1 MSCHRTIIRL
11 SAVLAVVALAKGCGD
26 GDSPSAPP
34 TPEPARPTT
43 VTVSPATHELTALG
57 ATVQLS
63 AEVRDQNARVMVGA
77 TVTWT
82 SSASSMATVDASGL
96 VTAAGNGTATIT
108 ASAGSASGSAVVMV
122 MQSVASVEVSPSVY
136 ELTALGQTVQLTA
149 EAFDENGHAVAG
161 TEFSWESSDVAV
173 ATVDELGLVTG
184 AGNGEATI
192 TASAG
197 EASSSAVV
205 TVMQSVASVEVS
217 PSVYELTALGQ
228 TVQLTAEAFDENGH
242 AVAGTEFS
250 WESSDVAVATVDE
263 LGLVTGAGNGEATI
277 TASAGEASSSAVVTV
292 MQSVASVEV
301 SPSVDELTAL
311 GETVQLTAEA
321 FDENGHAV
329 AGAEFSWE
337 SSDAAVATVDAGG
350 LVTAVA
356 EGVAR
361 ITASA
366 GEASGS
372 AVVTVMQPVASV
384 EVSPSVYEL
393 TALGETV
400 QLTAEAFDENGH
412 AVAGAE
418 FSWESSDAAVATVDA
433 GGLVTAV
440 AEGVA
445 TITASAGEASGSA
458 VVTVM
463 QSVASVEVSPSVYE
477 LTALGETVQLTAE
490 AFDEN
495 GHAVAGAEFSWESS
509 DAAVATVDAG
519 GLVTAV
525 AEGVATITA
534 SAGEASGSAVVTV
547 MQPVASVEVSP
558 SAETIGLGSTLQLT
572 AEAFDENGEA
582 VAGVEF
588 SWESSDAAVAAV
600 DAGGLVTG
608 VAVGVATITASAGSG
623 QGTAKVTV
631 ADLDRAALEALYHAT
646 DGQNWVN
653 SENWLTDAPLGDW
666 YGVGT
671 DASGGVVSL
680 DLSEN
685 DLSGP
690 IPREIGNLPGLRRLF
705 LIYNDL
711 TGQIPSELGNLA
723 SLSALWLRDNNLSGI
738 VPAELGDLVGLTE
751 LSLQNNALSGPIPQ
765 SLLQLDRLRR
775 FFIGGNGSLCV
786 PGTSSFVAWLQGMEH
801 NGASCNAAD
810 VAALESLFE
819 ATGGKDWIESTGWRG
834 EAAVEEWYGVTAD
847 ALGRVTE
854 LNLTRN
860 ELAGQLPRSLGDLVR
875 MTVLR
880 IGGNRLSGRLPLSL
894 AQLSLRELDY
904 ADTDLCVPTEASFQ
918 TWLGAIP
925 SHEGTGLA
933 CAPPSDRDI
942 LVALYE
948 ATGGSYWVNSSNWLT
963 KAPLQDWHGVA
974 VDGEG
979 RVSHLSLRGNDLR
992 GPIPREL
999 GSLTSLTVLSLAR
1012 NQLSGPIPPEL
1023 GNLASLTTLGLGGNA
1038 LEGPIPPE
1046 LGNLASLTHL
1056 YLWENELSGPIPGE
1070 LGNLADL
1077 TTLSLESNALEGR
1090 IPGELGLT
1098 SLRRILLPKNKLS
1111 GPIPPELGNL
1121 SSLSELVLNENRL
1134 TGPIPPELGNLTRP
1148 RLFWLHDNNLTGPI
1162 PPELGNLA
1170 TLEFLHLDRNDLTGA
1185 VPSEIGGMS
1194 SLRTLGLTSNP
1205 RMEGPLP
1212 TELTAIRRLEA
1223 LLAGDTGLCAGSD
1236 PELQAWLNG
1245 VYARRIR
1252 PCDERSPPLAYL
1264 TQAVQSRE
1272 FPVPLVAGERALL
1285 RVFPTARQSTSA
1297 GIPAV
1302 RARFY
1307 INGSETHVVD
1317 IAAKSTPIP
1326 TEVDE
1331 SSLSKSA
1338 NTEIPGNVVQPGLE
1352 MVIDVD
1358 PNGTLDPA
1366 LGVAKR
1372 IPETGRQEV
1381 KVRAMPLFDL
1391 TLIPFIWSQTQDRSI
1406 VDVIDAMA
1414 EDPNNHELLSETRT
1428 LLPVGELSVT
1438 AHEPVL
1444 TSTRNGWTLRDETAA
1459 IRVMEGGTGH
1469 YMGMMFSPTEVSG
1482 VAFNPGR
1489 SSFSEPVGWVM
1500 AHELGHNL
1508 NLDHAPCG
1516 TGENYS
1522 FPYPD
1527 GSIGVWGYDFEH
1539 ADRLVPPST
1548 QDLMSYCQPQWISDY
1563 HFSNALRYRLFDE
1576 GSPAAA
1582 AIAASRSLLL
1592 WGGVS
1597 ADSVP
1602 FLEPAFVVE
1611 AALALPDSAGDYV
1624 ITGRAANGGELF
1636 SLSFTMPATADG
1648 DGSSS
1653 FAFVLPVR
1661 PAWEGSLASITLRG
1675 PNGSV
1680 TLDGDSDLPMAI
1692 LRNPRTGQV
1701 RGILRDLPPATQAAR
1716 AAAGRTAGPGLEVLI
1731 SRGIPDAAAWRR

>member
-1 MSCHRTIIRL
+1 
-11 SAVLAVVALAKGCGD
+11 
-26 GDSPSAPP
+26 
-34 TPEPARPTT
+34 
-43 VTVSPATHELTALG
+43 
-57 ATVQLS
+57 
-63 AEVRDQNARVMVGA
+63 
-77 TVTWT
+77 
-82 SSASSMATVDASGL
+82 
-96 VTAAGNGTATIT
+96 
-108 ASAGSASGSAVVMV
+108 
-122 MQSVASVEVSPSVY
+122 MQS
-136 ELTALGQTVQLTA
+136 
-149 EAFDENGHAVAG
+149 
-161 TEFSWESSDVAV
+161 
-173 ATVDELGLVTG
+173 
-184 AGNGEATI
+184 
-192 TASAG
+192 
-197 EASSSAVV
+197 
-205 TVMQSVASVEVS
+205 
-217 PSVYELTALGQ
+217 
-228 TVQLTAEAFDENGH
+228 
-242 AVAGTEFS
+242 
-250 WESSDVAVATVDE
+250 
-263 LGLVTGAGNGEATI
+263 
-277 TASAGEASSSAVVTV
+277 
-292 MQSVASVEV
+292 
-301 SPSVDELTAL
+301 
-311 GETVQLTAEA
+311 
-321 FDENGHAV
+321 
-329 AGAEFSWE
+329 
-337 SSDAAVATVDAGG
+337 
-350 LVTAVA
+350 
-356 EGVAR
+356 
-361 ITASA
+361 
-366 GEASGS
+366 
-372 AVVTVMQPVASV
+372 
-384 EVSPSVYEL
+384 
-393 TALGETV
+393 
-400 QLTAEAFDENGH
+400 
-412 AVAGAE
+412 
-418 FSWESSDAAVATVDA
+418 
-433 GGLVTAV
+433 
-440 AEGVA
+440 
-445 TITASAGEASGSA
+445 
-458 VVTVM
+458 
-463 QSVASVEVSPSVYE
+463 
-477 LTALGETVQLTAE
+477 
-490 AFDEN
+490 
-495 GHAVAGAEFSWESS
+495 
-509 DAAVATVDAG
+509 
-519 GLVTAV
+519 
-525 AEGVATITA
+525 
-534 SAGEASGSAVVTV
+534 
-547 MQPVASVEVSP
+547 VASVEVSP
-558 SAETIGLGSTLQLT
+558 SAETIELGSTLQLT
-572 AEAFDENGEA
+572 AEAFDESGHA
-582 VAGVEF
+582 VAEVEF
-588 SWESSDAAVAAV
+588 AWETSDATVATV
-600 DAGGLVTG
+600 DASGLVTG
-608 VAVGVATITASAGSG
+608 VAVGVATITASAGSA
-623 QGTAKVTV
+623 QGTAEITV
-631 ADLDRAALEALYHAT
+631 
-646 DGQNWVN
+646 QN
-653 SENWLTDAPLGDW
+653 P
-666 YGVGT
+666 
-671 DASGGVVSL
+671 
-680 DLSEN
+680 
-685 DLSGP
+685 
-690 IPREIGNLPGLRRLF
+690 
-705 LIYNDL
+705 
-711 TGQIPSELGNLA
+711 LA
-723 SLSALWLRDNNLSGI
+723 S
-738 VPAELGDLVGLTE
+738 P
-751 LSLQNNALSGPIPQ
+751 
-765 SLLQLDRLRR
+765 DR
-775 FFIGGNGSLCV
+775 
-786 PGTSSFVAWLQGMEH
+786 E
-801 NGASCNAAD
+801 
-810 VAALESLFE
+810 
-819 ATGGKDWIESTGWRG
+819 
-834 EAAVEEWYGVTAD
+834 
-847 ALGRVTE
+847 
-854 LNLTRN
+854 
-860 ELAGQLPRSLGDLVR
+860 
-875 MTVLR
+875 
-880 IGGNRLSGRLPLSL
+880 
-894 AQLSLRELDY
+894 
-904 ADTDLCVPTEASFQ
+904 
-918 TWLGAIP
+918 
-925 SHEGTGLA
+925 
-933 CAPPSDRDI
+933 I

-948 ATGGSYWVNSSNWLT
+948 ATGGPYWVNSSNWLT
-963 KAPLQDWHGVA
+963 KAPLEDWHGVA

-999 GSLTSLTVLSLAR
+999 GSLTSLTVLSFAR

-1077 TTLSLESNALEGR
+1077 TTLNLESNALEGR

-1098 SLRRILLPKNKLS
+1098 SLRRILLAKNKLS

-1134 TGPIPPELGNLTRP
+1134 TGPIPPDLGNFTRP

-1372 IPETGRQEV
+1372 IPETGRLAV
-1381 KVRAMPLFDL
+1381 DVRAMPLFDL
-1391 TLIPFIWSQTQDRSI
+1391 TLVPFMWTETRDLSI
-1406 VDVIDAMA
+1406 VDLIETMA
-1414 EDPNNHELLSETRT
+1414 ADPNNHELLSETRT

-1489 SSFSEPVGWVM
+1489 SSFSEPIGGVM

-1611 AALALPDSAGDYV
+1611 AAPALPDSAGDYV

-1692 LRNPRTGQV
+1692 LRNPRNGQV

-1716 AAAGRTAGPGLEVLI
+1716 AAVGRAAGPGLEVLI

>member
-11 SAVLAVVALAKGCGD
+11 SAVLAVVALTKGCGD

-57 ATVQLS
+57 TTVQLS
-63 AEVRDQNARVMVGA
+63 VEVRDQNARVMAGA

-108 ASAGSASGSAVVMV
+108 ASAGSASGSAVV
-122 MQSVASVEVSPSVY
+122 
-136 ELTALGQTVQLTA
+136 
-149 EAFDENGHAVAG
+149 
-161 TEFSWESSDVAV
+161 
-173 ATVDELGLVTG
+173 
-184 AGNGEATI
+184 
-192 TASAG
+192 
-197 EASSSAVV
+197 

-228 TVQLTAEAFDENGH
+228 
-242 AVAGTEFS
+242 
-250 WESSDVAVATVDE
+250 
-263 LGLVTGAGNGEATI
+263 
-277 TASAGEASSSAVVTV
+277 
-292 MQSVASVEV
+292 
-301 SPSVDELTAL
+301 
-311 GETVQLTAEA
+311 
-321 FDENGHAV
+321 
-329 AGAEFSWE
+329 
-337 SSDAAVATVDAGG
+337 
-350 LVTAVA
+350 
-356 EGVAR
+356 
-361 ITASA
+361 
-366 GEASGS
+366 
-372 AVVTVMQPVASV
+372 
-384 EVSPSVYEL
+384 
-393 TALGETV
+393 TV

-458 VVTVM
+458 VV
-463 QSVASVEVSPSVYE
+463 P
-477 LTALGETVQLTAE
+477 
-490 AFDEN
+490 
-495 GHAVAGAEFSWESS
+495 
-509 DAAVATVDAG
+509 
-519 GLVTAV
+519 
-525 AEGVATITA
+525 
-534 SAGEASGSAVVTV
+534 V
-547 MQPVASVEVSP
+547 MQPVASVQVSP

-608 VAVGVATITASAGSG
+608 VAEGVATITASAGSG

-646 DGQNWVN
+646 DGPNWVN

-685 DLSGP
+685 D
-690 IPREIGNLPGLRRLF
+690 
-705 LIYNDL
+705 
-711 TGQIPSELGNLA
+711 
-723 SLSALWLRDNNLSGI
+723 LSGI

-948 ATGGSYWVNSSNWLT
+948 ATGGPYWVNSSNWLT

-1012 NQLSGPIPPEL
+1012 NQLS
-1023 GNLASLTTLGLGGNA
+1023 
-1038 LEGPIPPE
+1038 GPIPPE

-1366 LGVAKR
+1366 LGVGKR

-1527 GSIGVWGYDFEH
+1527 GSIGVWGYDSEH

-1611 AALALPDSAGDYV
+1611 AAPALPDSAGDYV

-1636 SLSFTMPATADG
+1636 SLSFTIPATADG